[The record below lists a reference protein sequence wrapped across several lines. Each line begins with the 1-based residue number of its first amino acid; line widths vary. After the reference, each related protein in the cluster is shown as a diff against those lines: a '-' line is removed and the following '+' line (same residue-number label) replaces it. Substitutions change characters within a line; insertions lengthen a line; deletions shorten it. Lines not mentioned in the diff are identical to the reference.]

1 MTAAQSTKLTLL
13 CLIVVTEM
21 TLSYNNTR
29 QTWSF
34 ILPDRESD
42 LGSKC
47 AVFSNYYCFS
57 TYWTNY
63 KHTERRETAY
73 DITVFKQL
81 IFPIYASINW
91 FSFEAIAENRDVC
104 CDHQAIV
111 YGSRAL
117 PFGISPVEFLHIV
130 TDYSV
135 VQKSLY
141 HVKVS
146 ACFKSCGAC

>member
-1 MTAAQSTKLTLL
+1 MAAAQSTKLTLL

-91 FSFEAIAENRDVC
+91 FSFEAIAENRELCVRNLLLN
-104 CDHQAIV
+104 HHSVEQIE
-111 YGSRAL
+111 GSRVL
-117 PFGISPVEFLHIV
+117 
-130 TDYSV
+130 
-135 VQKSLY
+135 SLTAQ
-141 HVKVS
+141 KVS
-146 ACFKSCGAC
+146 SELNG